1 MQMINYIVK
10 IILCFSYIVYD
21 LYAENFYLVDLK
33 LSMCWE
39 TYEPC
44 EFIAQLF
51 KNKLLPKRY
60 CPGNMTFE
68 HSGKNI
74 ILLQLY
80 KRNIVIP
87 RLFFLIL
94 FLTILKTGINKYIVF
109 IRFLTE

>member
-1 MQMINYIVK
+1 M
-10 IILCFSYIVYD
+10 YD

-33 LSMCWE
+33 LSVCWE

-51 KNKLLPKRY
+51 NNKMLPKQH

-68 HSGKNI
+68 QSGKNI
-74 ILLQLY
+74 ILSQIS
-80 KRNIVIP
+80 KRNFVIP
-87 RLFFLIL
+87 TIVFLLFCANP
-94 FLTILKTGINKYIVF
+94 ILKTDSDINEYIVF

>member
-1 MQMINYIVK
+1 M
-10 IILCFSYIVYD
+10 YD

-33 LSMCWE
+33 LSVCWE

-51 KNKLLPKRY
+51 KNKMLPKQH

-68 HSGKNI
+68 HSGKYFVANI
-74 ILLQLY
+74 QEKLC
-80 KRNIVIP
+80 NSHNC
-87 RLFFLIL
+87 FSLIL
-94 FLTILKTGINKYIVF
+94 FQPNFENDSGINEYIVF

>member
-1 MQMINYIVK
+1 M
-10 IILCFSYIVYD
+10 YD

-33 LSMCWE
+33 LSVCWE

-51 KNKLLPKRY
+51 KNKMLPKRN

-74 ILLQLY
+74 ILSQIS
-80 KRNIVIP
+80 KRNFVIP
-87 RLFFLIL
+87 TIVFLLFCFNP
-94 FLTILKTGINKYIVF
+94 ILKTDSGINEYIIF

>member
-1 MQMINYIVK
+1 M
-10 IILCFSYIVYD
+10 YD

-33 LSMCWE
+33 LSVCWE

-44 EFIAQLF
+44 EFIAHLF
-51 KNKLLPKRY
+51 KNKMLPKQH

-74 ILLQLY
+74 ILSQIS
-80 KRNIVIP
+80 KRNFVIP
-87 RLFFLIL
+87 TIVFLLFCANP
-94 FLTILKTGINKYIVF
+94 ILKTDSGINEYIVF